1 MAPITTIVHFEVPRD
16 NIDEFFPAWRDNQEL
31 MSKQLGLIGGV
42 FYRCTDPDGS
52 FQFINVARWQSA
64 EALEA
69 ALKSVGEEQKQR
81 NNDRDDMLKRL
92 GVKVRQSNYTEELR
106 Y

>member
-42 FYRCTDPDGS
+42 
-52 FQFINVARWQSA
+52 
-64 EALEA
+64 
-69 ALKSVGEEQKQR
+69 
-81 NNDRDDMLKRL
+81 
-92 GVKVRQSNYTEELR
+92 
-106 Y
+106 